1 MGQPV
6 SEYGRLSGFAHQLLI
21 CLAAITLAG
30 VLTTP
35 RRYDR
40 LDACSAHVA
49 SEQLLHIC
57 HTQCVPKA
65 AHREFLAP
73 PYQVPG
79 SPAAARVLARCG
91 PHCLM
96 SLLRHPACEAIGSV
110 RTARSLR
117 LRRYTHRGLPRYSRA
132 RLEDFVGVCRRLN
145 LAVSDS
151 MSALVCTERPL
162 GKHPAV
168 SLRN

>member
-1 MGQPV
+1 MMLASPKQAHVCGAAGIEIWPTC
-6 SEYGRLSGFAHQLLI
+6 GFAHQLLI

-40 LDACSAHVA
+40 VDACSAHVA
-49 SEQLLHIC
+49 SEQLLHSPHSVRPQSSALRI
-57 HTQCVPKA
+57 
-65 AHREFLAP
+65 LAP
-73 PYQVPG
+73 PYQGPG

-96 SLLRHPACEAIGSV
+96 SLLRYSACEAIGSV

-117 LRRYTHRGLPRYSRA
+117 LRRYTPRGLPRYSRA
-132 RLEDFVGVCRRLN
+132 RLDDFVGVCRR
-145 LAVSDS
+145 AQP
-151 MSALVCTERPL
+151 CCI
-162 GKHPAV
+162 
-168 SLRN
+168 